1 VSIRDE
7 HDPHY
12 QEDIKILHSMGYAQE
27 LSRRMGG
34 FQNFAIS
41 FSIICILAG
50 GITAF
55 PLSLSAAGG
64 ASLGIGWPIAS
75 AFALIVAI
83 SLAQVASA
91 RRRHLSLVFNFG
103 RARLGMGGSLVQSLG
118 PPVRCIVSEFRRL
131 SPLPRSI
138 RRKCAGDRC
147 IGLGLVDP
155 DAVHHSYYHHP
166 SFVQPLRYPYN
177 HYPDR
182 F

>member
-1 VSIRDE
+1 
-7 HDPHY
+7 
-12 QEDIKILHSMGYAQE
+12 MGYAQE

-55 PLSLSAAGG
+55 PVSLSAAGG

-91 RRRHLSLVFNFG
+91 FPTAGGIYHWSSILAADAAGVLQRPGSTCSACFLSSRR
-103 RARLGMGGSLVQSLG
+103 
-118 PPVRCIVSEFRRL
+118 
-131 SPLPRSI
+131 
-138 RRKCAGDRC
+138 
-147 IGLGLVDP
+147 
-155 DAVHHSYYHHP
+155 
-166 SFVQPLRYPYN
+166 
-177 HYPDR
+177 
-182 F
+182 

>member
-55 PLSLSAAGG
+55 PVSLRPRAA
-64 ASLGIGWPIAS
+64 
-75 AFALIVAI
+75 
-83 SLAQVASA
+83 
-91 RRRHLSLVFNFG
+91 
-103 RARLGMGGSLVQSLG
+103 
-118 PPVRCIVSEFRRL
+118 
-131 SPLPRSI
+131 PRSVLDGRL
-138 RRKCAGDRC
+138 RR
-147 IGLGLVDP
+147 
-155 DAVHHSYYHHP
+155 P
-166 SFVQPLRYPYN
+166 SR
-177 HYPDR
+177 
-182 F
+182 